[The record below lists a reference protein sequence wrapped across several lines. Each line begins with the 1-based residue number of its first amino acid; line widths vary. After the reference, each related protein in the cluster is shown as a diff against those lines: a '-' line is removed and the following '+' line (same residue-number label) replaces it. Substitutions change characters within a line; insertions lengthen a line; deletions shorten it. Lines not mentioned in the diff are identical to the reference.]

1 MTRIAQRYGGC
12 DTTPTFASVVVPTYN
27 EAGSLPIL
35 IDRLA
40 AALRG
45 REWEL
50 VVVDDGSPDG
60 TADVA
65 EKIGATQPVR
75 VVRRAGKLGLAS
87 AVVAG
92 FAAARG
98 DTLVVMDADLSHP
111 PEVVPQLL
119 DALAGGAD
127 MSIGSRYVKGGG
139 AMDWPMSRRVVSR
152 IACLMGNVLVPVRD
166 STSGFFALR
175 RAVLD
180 GVKLN
185 PIGFKIGFEV
195 MARGRYTKVVEVP
208 YVFRDR
214 ELGKSKFGRREIG
227 QYLIQLGQVG
237 RDKALGRLR

>member
-65 EKIGATQPVR
+65 ERIGATQPVR

-98 DTLVVMDADLSHP
+98 DTIVVMDADLSHP

-119 DALAGGAD
+119 DAVGGGAD
-127 MSIGSRYVKGGG
+127 MAIGSRYVTGGG

-152 IACLMGNVLVPVRD
+152 VACLMGNALVPVRD

-175 RAVLD
+175 RGVVD

-195 MARGRYTKVVEVP
+195 MARGRYTKAVEIP

-237 RDKALGRLR
+237 RDKVLGRLR